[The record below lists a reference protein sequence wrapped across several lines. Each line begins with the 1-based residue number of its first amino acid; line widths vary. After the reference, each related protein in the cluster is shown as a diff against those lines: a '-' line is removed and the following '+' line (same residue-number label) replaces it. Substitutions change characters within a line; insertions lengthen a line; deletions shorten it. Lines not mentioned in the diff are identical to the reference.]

1 MQVGIEGGEL
11 IQSETGEN
19 DLGVFTDDGG
29 VTGNLDLFGSLGD
42 GSGNDNDG
50 VTSSGSLGELSIGG
64 DSGGGS
70 SSSSLGTTVGTGVT
84 NVAGVGN
91 SGALSDGSAVDNLV
105 GGWGWSGSGE
115 CGQKTSRNN

>member
-1 MQVGIEGGEL
+1 MRIEEGEL
-11 IQSETGEN
+11 IQSETSQN
-19 DLGVFTDDGG
+19 NLGVFTDDGG
-29 VTGNLDLFGSLGD
+29 VTGNLDLGSSLGD
-42 GSGNDNDG
+42 RTGNDNDG

-84 NVAGVGN
+84 DVAGVGD
-91 SGALSDGSAVDNLV
+91 SGTLSDSSAVDDLV
-105 GGWGWSGSGE
+105 RGWGWSSRGE